1 MRRSNH
7 EPFAELLLTSVL
19 CNVAWY
25 ITKSTSLLVTVLL
38 FCLFA
43 EATCDNPAED
53 WQSWGF
59 DATDVWPIGG
69 VSTSHYTL
77 IGQSGQFDVSNN
89 AAQHTE
95 KRKFCPV
102 SFSSVQVQD
111 YFAIYSQRFLV
122 KYQLMFDIISY
133 FMPCITLHLSD
144 CPQMD
149 FQIFI
154 FVNLFPLF
162 ISFSFYYVLVSRWVI
177 FPPLF
182 AHFWVL
188 PTNISLLV
196 K

>member
-1 MRRSNH
+1 M
-7 EPFAELLLTSVL
+7 
-19 CNVAWY
+19 
-25 ITKSTSLLVTVLL
+25 LVTVLL

-43 EATCDNPAED
+43 EATCDHPAED

-77 IGQSGQFDVSNN
+77 IGQPGQFDVSND

-95 KRKFCPV
+95 KRKFCPL
-102 SFSSVQVQD
+102 SFSSVQVQH
-111 YFAIYSQRFLV
+111 YFAIYSQRKQCFLV

-133 FMPCITLHLSD
+133 LMPCITHHLSD

-154 FVNLFPLF
+154 FVNLLVFPLF
-162 ISFSFYYVLVSRWVI
+162 ISFSFHYVLVSRWVI
-177 FPPLF
+177 FLPYLHISGFCPPTFLSS
-182 AHFWVL
+182 W
-188 PTNISLLV
+188 NKLLA
-196 K
+196 KSYWDAEP